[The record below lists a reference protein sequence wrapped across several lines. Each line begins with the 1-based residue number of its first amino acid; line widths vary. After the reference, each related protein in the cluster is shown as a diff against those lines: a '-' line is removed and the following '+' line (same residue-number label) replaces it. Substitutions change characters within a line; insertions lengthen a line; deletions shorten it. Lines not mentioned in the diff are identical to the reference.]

1 MDSQAKVILIE
12 DNSGDVKLIRFA
24 MKNLENPPELLHFD
38 YGKDFLA
45 WAEKNGLDE
54 ISLILLDFNLPMLN
68 GQDIM
73 QKLNAQFPSSKPPV
87 VVLSSSC
94 SPIDI
99 KKSYNLGVNAFVA
112 KPVELDDFCE
122 TIETTLKFWCDQN
135 LLTAE

>member
-1 MDSQAKVILIE
+1 MDSQAKVVLIE
-12 DNSGDVKLIRFA
+12 DNSGDVKLIKFA
-24 MKNLENPPELLHFD
+24 LKNVKNAPELIHFD

-45 WAEKNGLDE
+45 WAEENGLDE

-73 QKLNAQFPSSKPPV
+73 QMINSRFPDSKPPIV
-87 VVLSSSC
+87 ILSSSC

-99 KKSYNLGVNAFVA
+99 KKSYALGANAFVA

-122 TIETTLKFWCDQN
+122 TIEVTIKFWCDHN
-135 LLTAE
+135 LLQAE